1 MRMIRPF
8 TLLLLLSLN
17 FTLSAQ
23 EENVHMTPP
32 PPLNDEYTAW
42 MIGEWKGETI
52 SQMGKSTD
60 YMKCEMGLNG
70 QFMIITFESK
80 TDDGRSI
87 SGLGAVTLDKDGNTV
102 GYWIDSW
109 RTMSEGKGFREGNL
123 STIKWATPMGT
134 YIRTTERIA
143 ENTMKVTGVM
153 TGASGQEMQSE
164 TEFKRIIK

>member
-1 MRMIRPF
+1 MRVIRF
-8 TLLLLLSLN
+8 LTLLLLLSLILS
-17 FTLSAQ
+17 LSAQ
-23 EENVHMTPP
+23 EENVHRTPP
-32 PPLNDEYTAW
+32 PPLNDAYTAW
-42 MIGEWKGETI
+42 MIGEWKGETS

-60 YMKCEMGLNG
+60 YMKCELGLNG

-80 TDDGRSI
+80 TEDGLSI
-87 SGLGAVTLDKDGNTV
+87 SGLGAVTLDKEGNTV

-109 RTMSEGKGFREGNL
+109 RIMSEGKGFREGNL

-134 YIRTTERIA
+134 YIRTTEKID

-153 TGASGQEMQSE
+153 TGANVQEMRSE